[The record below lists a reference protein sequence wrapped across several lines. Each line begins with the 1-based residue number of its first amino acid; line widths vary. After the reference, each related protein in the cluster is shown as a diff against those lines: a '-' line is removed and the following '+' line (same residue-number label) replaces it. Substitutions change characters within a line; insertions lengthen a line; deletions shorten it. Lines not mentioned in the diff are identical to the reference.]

1 MNVVNPESLL
11 TITAETGID
20 SLNIGSSP
28 LPVESGLP
36 VMDSALL
43 LLMVGIAVLA
53 GLFTG
58 KGAERIRI
66 PMVVGYIIAGVIFGE
81 SGLGLIKA
89 SSTGL
94 LTNIALGFIGFG
106 IGSQLRLSV
115 LKRLGSS
122 IISISL
128 LEAFGAFILVSVG
141 VTLLTGKLYLGLIF
155 GALASATA
163 PAATVDVLEEY
174 QSKGPLTTSLLAVVG
189 IDDGIALLLFGF
201 GISIATSLLGS
212 GTTILEGLLR
222 PLVDIGGSIIL
233 GATLGFLYS
242 KVARWMGSRNE
253 TLILSVGVVV
263 LACGAAEYLKLSLI
277 MTNMIIGIVSCN
289 LLPMKARNIQEA
301 VGGFTP
307 PIYVLFFVLVG
318 ARLNIMNLPQ
328 MGLIGVVYLL
338 LRAIGKFGGAYI
350 GSVISHAPEVV
361 RKYLGLGL
369 FSQAGVAVGLSLAA
383 AKILDEAGHYDLS
396 SMVIN
401 VIAATTFVVQIIG
414 PPCTKIAIVKAGEVP
429 EHMMYKLGKASK
441 KKQKK
446 K

>member
-122 IISISL
+122 IICISL

-212 GTTILEGLLR
+212 GTTILEGLLH
-222 PLVDIGGSIIL
+222 PLMDIGGSIVL

-242 KVARWMGSRNE
+242 KVVRWMGSRNE

-429 EHMMYKLGKASK
+429 EHMMHKLGKASK

-446 K
+446 D

>member
-277 MTNMIIGIVSCN
+277 MTNMMIGIVSCN
-289 LLPMKARNIQEA
+289 LLPMKARHIQEA

-429 EHMMYKLGKASK
+429 EHMMHKLGKASK
-441 KKQKK
+441 KKQK
-446 K
+446 

>member
-212 GTTILEGLLR
+212 GTTILEGLLH
-222 PLVDIGGSIIL
+222 PLMDIGGSIVL

-242 KVARWMGSRNE
+242 KVVRWMGSRNE

-446 K
+446 D